1 MLRRLKTD
9 VLRELPDKLESIV
22 YAPLEGEQLRLYAA
36 HEQRLREE
44 LTTQRKNRNDRS
56 FDQRKVEVLAEL
68 TKLRQLCCDP
78 RLLYENYER
87 GAAKLDA
94 IMELVSSARDAGEK
108 TLVFSQFTSFLDR
121 IAERL
126 DAAGVG
132 YFTITGATPKKRR
145 LALVNAFNADDT
157 PVFLVSL
164 KAGGTGLNLTGAS
177 VVVHAD
183 PWWNAAAQNQATD
196 RAHRIG
202 QDKVVSVQKVIAKGT
217 IEERIMRLQEAKSDL
232 AEQIVGAGG
241 VSLASLTREDLIDL
255 LQG

>member
-44 LTTQRKNRNDRS
+44 LTAQRKNKNDRS

-78 RLLYENYER
+78 GLLYENYEK

-126 DAAGVG
+126 DAAGVS
-132 YFTITGATPKKRR
+132 YFTIT
-145 LALVNAFNADDT
+145 
-157 PVFLVSL
+157 
-164 KAGGTGLNLTGAS
+164 
-177 VVVHAD
+177 
-183 PWWNAAAQNQATD
+183 
-196 RAHRIG
+196 
-202 QDKVVSVQKVIAKGT
+202 
-217 IEERIMRLQEAKSDL
+217 
-232 AEQIVGAGG
+232 
-241 VSLASLTREDLIDL
+241 
-255 LQG
+255 